1 MEEKFLN
8 SYFEFLCEIWY
19 IIFEVM
25 QKTWYDLQAAVVL
38 YFFSSNRFCLAML
51 SSQLTFYVHRWVV
64 YFEVLIRIQSR
75 NFKLEF
81 RKFQKIVMILFL
93 QIRDQLQNI
102 FKQKMSFSLNPS
114 LTLFLYLLFKNVRK
128 LLRSRMIKGL
138 SNSVSFDFLN
148 SFYVDLFPTI
158 RAG

>member
-1 MEEKFLN
+1 MEENFLN
-8 SYFEFLCEIWY
+8 SHFKFLWEIWY

-25 QKTWYDLQAAVVL
+25 QKTWYNLQAVVL

-81 RKFQKIVMILFL
+81 RKFQKIVMILLL
-93 QIRDQLQNI
+93 QIRVQLQNI

-148 SFYVDLFPTI
+148 WFYVDLFPTI